1 MTTQKRRRSPSVLL
15 LGATAA
21 AVSTVLVF
29 GHATNNTVDSSQ
41 VQLTASTI
49 GIGGR
54 GDPAAAKVPNKLN
67 RHVVPFGDTFPHYIP
82 VSYPAGFD
90 IDNSVA
96 AGVPVLDQTIRD
108 NSNQSCGDP
117 AVTCPFLL
125 VVGYSEGA
133 LVAERVRREL
143 EPAVGGA
150 PPADGLRFV
159 MIASPNLPNGGI
171 FSRFPGLK
179 IPFFVTSNGAAQ
191 PSPYDTTYVTNEYDP
206 YADFPAYF
214 NPLSLVNSLFALA
227 YAHPDQYYDNIDF
240 DPLTNTGTTPVLV
253 KTVTHTTD
261 GHVTTDRYVFV
272 PAAHLPLL
280 APARQIF
287 GALGLTPLTEPVLAA
302 IEPVLRLLVD
312 MGYTDRQNL
321 NPEVPV
327 RFSLITPPARIIET
341 IAQVPGALG
350 QGVNNLTTGGE
361 SVPTS
366 IPAPVAPT
374 IAPKNSP
381 SINARTLPQEPQE
394 SLMNTDPPSAGATD
408 PAPPQTPS
416 SSGTPQTPSGSGT
429 PQTPSGSGTPQTPS
443 GSGTP
448 QTPSGSGTSPTQ
460 APVSPLSNSGPTL
473 GEVTEDG
480 SKATPNTTSSKTT
493 SPKKNVF
500 TRLADTFKGFLTPK
514 KAPASTTPSSEPN
527 DPTPSGS
534 TSQGQSEG
542 PTSNAA

>member
-1 MTTQKRRRSPSVLL
+1 MAKHRQQNREASSAKQTTQQRRRPPSLIL
-15 LGATAA
+15 LGTTAA
-21 AVSTVLVF
+21 ALSTVLVF

-54 GDPAAAKVPNKLN
+54 GDPAAAKVPNKL
-67 RHVVPFGDTFPHYIP
+67 RGHVLTHNYIP
-82 VSYPAGFD
+82 VNYPASFF

-96 AGVPVLDQTIRD
+96 AGVPVLDGAIRHP
-108 NSNQSCGDP
+108 SCDDP
-117 AVTCPFLL
+117 ADCRFL
-125 VVGYSEGA
+125 VVVAYSEGA
-133 LVAERVRREL
+133 IVAEKVRRGL
-143 EPAVGGA
+143 DPSQPDA
-150 PPADGLRFV
+150 PSKGGLRFV
-159 MIASPNLPNGGI
+159 MIASPNVPNGGI
-171 FSRFPGLK
+171 FSRLPGLK

-191 PSPYDTTYVTNEYDP
+191 PSPYGTTYVTNEYDP

-214 NPLSLVNSLFALA
+214 NPLSLVNTLLA
-227 YAHPDQYYDNIDF
+227 IAYVHPDQYYDSIDYN
-240 DPLTNTGTTPVLV
+240 PLTGTGTTPVLV
-253 KTVTHTTD
+253 KTVTNTA
-261 GHVTTDRYVFV
+261 GGTDRYVFV

-287 GALGLTPLTEPVLAA
+287 GALGLTPLTEPVLSA

-327 RFSLITPPARIIET
+327 KFSLITPPARIIET

-350 QGVNNLTTGGE
+350 QGVNNLTTGGG
-361 SVPTS
+361 SLPTS

-374 IAPKNSP
+374 IAPTNSP

-416 SSGTPQTPSGSGT
+416 GSGT
-429 PQTPSGSGTPQTPS
+429 PQTPSGSGTSQTPS

-480 SKATPNTTSSKTT
+480 SKVAPNTTSSKTT

>member
-1 MTTQKRRRSPSVLL
+1 MAKHRQEIRLASSAKQTIRKRRRSPSVLL
-15 LGATAA
+15 LSITAA

-29 GHATNNTVDSSQ
+29 GHATNNTADNSQ
-41 VQLTASTI
+41 VQLAAAATI

-54 GDPAAAKVPNKLN
+54 GDPAAAKVPNKLQGN
-67 RHVVPFGDTFPHYIP
+67 VVPKVPKVPEDFAYIP
-82 VSYPAGFD
+82 VNYPASFF
-90 IDNSVA
+90 IDSSVA
-96 AGVPVLDQTIRD
+96 AGVPVLDRTIR
-108 NSNQSCGDP
+108 NPSCGDP
-117 AVTCPFLL
+117 AETCTFLL
-125 VVGYSEGA
+125 VVGYSEGTI
-133 LVAERVRREL
+133 VAEKVRRNL
-143 EPAVGGA
+143 VPDADGA
-150 PPADGLRFV
+150 PPKDGLQFV
-159 MIASPNLPNGGI
+159 MIASPNVPNGGI

-191 PSPYDTTYVTNEYDP
+191 PSPYGTTYATNEYDP
-206 YADFPAYF
+206 YSDFPAYF
-214 NPLSLVNSLFALA
+214 NPLSLLNSLFALA
-227 YAHPDQYYDNIDF
+227 YVHPDQYYDSIDY
-240 DPLTNTGTTPVLV
+240 DPLTGTGTTPVLV
-253 KTVTHTTD
+253 KPVTNSAGGTD
-261 GHVTTDRYVFV
+261 KYVFV

-327 RFSLITPPARIIET
+327 KFSLITPPARIIGT
-341 IAQVPGALG
+341 IAKVPGALG
-350 QGVNNLTTGGE
+350 QGVNDLTTGSG
-361 SVPTS
+361 SLPTS

-374 IAPKNSP
+374 IAPTNSP

-408 PAPPQTPS
+408 PAPPS
-416 SSGTPQTPSGSGT
+416 AGTTDPAPPQTPSGSD
-429 PQTPSGSGTPQTPS
+429 PA
-443 GSGTP
+443 
-448 QTPSGSGTSPTQ
+448 PTL

-473 GEVTEDG
+473 GEVIVDG
-480 SKATPNTTSSKTT
+480 NKATPNTTSSKIT
-493 SPKKNVF
+493 SPKKNLF
-500 TRLADTFKGFLTPK
+500 TQLADTFKGFLTPK
-514 KAPASTTPSSEPN
+514 KKPASTTPSSGPT

>member
-1 MTTQKRRRSPSVLL
+1 MAKHRQEIRLASSAKQTIRKRRRSPSVLL
-15 LGATAA
+15 LSITAA

-29 GHATNNTVDSSQ
+29 GHATNNTADNSQ
-41 VQLTASTI
+41 VQLAAAATI

-179 IPFFVTSNGAAQ
+179 IPFLVTSNGAAQ
-191 PSPYDTTYVTNEYDP
+191 PSPYGTTYVTNEYDP

-327 RFSLITPPARIIET
+327 GFSLITPPARIIET

-408 PAPPQTPS
+408 PS
-416 SSGTPQTPSGSGT
+416 LPQTPSGSGT
-429 PQTPSGSGTPQTPS
+429 PQ
-443 GSGTP
+443 
-448 QTPSGSGTSPTQ
+448 TQ

>member
-54 GDPAAAKVPNKLN
+54 GDPAAAKVPNKLQGN
-67 RHVVPFGDTFPHYIP
+67 VVPKVPKVPEDFAYIP
-82 VSYPAGFD
+82 VNYPASFF
-90 IDNSVA
+90 IDSSVA
-96 AGVPVLDQTIRD
+96 AGVPVLDRTIR
-108 NSNQSCGDP
+108 NPSCGDP
-117 AVTCPFLL
+117 AETCTFLL
-125 VVGYSEGA
+125 VVGYSEGTI
-133 LVAERVRREL
+133 VAEKVRRNL
-143 EPAVGGA
+143 VPDADGA
-150 PPADGLRFV
+150 PPKDGLQFV
-159 MIASPNLPNGGI
+159 MIASPNVPNGGI

-191 PSPYDTTYVTNEYDP
+191 TSPYGTTYVTNEYDP
-206 YADFPAYF
+206 YSDFPAYF
-214 NPLSLVNSLFALA
+214 NPLSLLNSLFALA
-227 YAHPDQYYDNIDF
+227 YVHPDQYYDSIDY
-240 DPLTNTGTTPVLV
+240 DPLTGTGTTPVLV
-253 KTVTHTTD
+253 KPVTNSAGGTD
-261 GHVTTDRYVFV
+261 KYVFV

-350 QGVNNLTTGGE
+350 QGVNNLTTGVG
-361 SVPTS
+361 SLPTS

-374 IAPKNSP
+374 IAPTNSP

-429 PQTPSGSGTPQTPS
+429 PQTPSGSGTS
-443 GSGTP
+443 